1 MFSALRSLHSKILLL
16 FVTVLITVAAIVAV
30 TTLQSAYRHSSEQLL
45 LQFKTSKQVLFY
57 KLLNEADV
65 MRGMLETASKD
76 FNTKQLIAGGSEDP
90 ESLRSALQNQQNR
103 AHADFVIAL
112 DGQFSPL
119 ASTAPSISIQPETNQ
134 SESLQR
140 LRLVVVD
147 NKAFLVEQ
155 RAVKFIETQPK
166 ADAWLIM
173 GVALDKLLGKEIRSL
188 IAADLSVM
196 NGNNLVVNTSDDIG
210 SELSNLL
217 IQQPRDSTQEI
228 SVNGHDVVVY
238 RFHIQD
244 DQGLSFI
251 FSVGSQSA
259 YLNFR
264 NLTGQLLGVLLLAIL
279 IAFAT
284 SFYIAKGIT
293 RPLRALAQVAQRIK
307 IGDYLSSMPHPNS
320 TELGDLSSALISM
333 REGINEREQKI
344 EKLAYFDELT
354 GLPNRNAFINALAE
368 TIDENPDNPCAVVMI
383 DLDRFTDINDTLG
396 HDFGD
401 ELLKNIAYRMSS
413 LKFNGTSYAH
423 VGGDE
428 FMVLL
433 TDFSQFRLEHFI
445 DQFSAFFEQPFE
457 VNDIQLDVD
466 ASLGAAIYKDHAD
479 TAYGLMQC
487 ADIALN
493 KCKSSHVKSV
503 IYDDSLNTHSVQ
515 RLSLMSELRSAI
527 EDNQLTLYY
536 QPKLNLQ
543 TNRVENV
550 ECLVRWIH
558 PEHGFIGPDDFIPL
572 AEQTGAIRDL
582 THWALRVALT
592 QHCAWREQGIELVMA
607 INISAID
614 LVDLKLPAYV
624 SELLSEYRVDA
635 KFITLEV
642 TESAVMAEP
651 EQAIKA
657 LHMLQRMGISL
668 SIDDFGTG
676 FSSMAQLKKM
686 PVSELKIDKSFVLE
700 LSTNKD
706 DATIVKSTT
715 DLAHNLGLK
724 VVAEGVEDEI
734 ALQHLKDLQVEMA
747 QGFFIAKPLPVD
759 QFDEWLKGSEYFE

>member
-1 MFSALRSLHSKILLL
+1 MLSAPRSLHSKILLL
-16 FVTVLITVAAIVAV
+16 FVVVLVTVAAIVAV
-30 TTLQSAYRHSSEQLL
+30 TTLQSAYSHSRQQLL
-45 LQFKTSKQVLFY
+45 LQFQTSKQVLFY
-57 KLLNEADV
+57 KLLNETDV
-65 MRGMLETASKD
+65 IRGMLETASKD
-76 FNTKQLIAGGSEDP
+76 FNTKQLIASGEEDP
-90 ESLRSALQNQQNR
+90 DSLRSVLLNQQNR
-103 AHADFVIAL
+103 ANADFVIAL
-112 DGQFSPL
+112 NSDFSPL
-119 ASTAPSISIQPETNQ
+119 ASTVASIHIQPDSTGFNDPQ
-134 SESLQR
+134 K
-140 LRLVVVD
+140 LRLVVIEGVVY
-147 NKAFLVEQ
+147 LVEQ
-155 RAVKFIETQPK
+155 VGVKFIETQPRN
-166 ADAWLIM
+166 DAWLVM
-173 GVALDKLLGKEIRSL
+173 GIALNKLLGEDVRTL
-188 IAADLSVM
+188 ITADLSVLY
-196 NGNNLVVNTSDDIG
+196 GDDIVINTSDSIDLTLA
-210 SELSNLL
+210 EYLA
-217 IQQPRDSTQEI
+217 QQPEDSLSEV
-228 SVNGHDVVVY
+228 SVDNHNVVVY
-238 RFHIQD
+238 RFSLTGD
-244 DQGLSFI
+244 KRTSFV
-251 FSVGSQSA
+251 FSVASRFA
-259 YLNFR
+259 YLNFN
-264 NLTGQLLGVLLLAIL
+264 NLTGQLLGILLLAVL

-293 RPLRALAQVAQRIK
+293 RPLRALAEVAQRIQ
-307 IGDYLSSMPHPNS
+307 IGDYSSRIPQPNS
-320 TELGDLSSALISM
+320 NELGDLSSALISM
-333 REGINEREQKI
+333 REGINDREQKI
-344 EKLAYFDELT
+344 ERLAYYDELT
-354 GLPNRNAFINALAE
+354 GLPNRNAFINALTE
-368 TIDENPDNPCAVVMI
+368 TIAEKPDQPCAVVMI

-401 ELLKNIAYRMSS
+401 ELLKHIAYRMSS
-413 LKFNGTSYAH
+413 LKFTGASYAH

-445 DQFSAFFEQPFE
+445 EQFCAFFEQPFE
-457 VNDIQLDVD
+457 VDHIQLDVD
-466 ASLGAAIYKDHAD
+466 ASQGAAIYKDHAD

-503 IYDDSLNTHSVQ
+503 IYDESLNTHSVQ

-527 EDNQLTLYY
+527 EENQLTLYY
-536 QPKLNLQ
+536 QPKLNLM

-592 QHCAWREQGIELVMA
+592 QHCTWRDKGVELVMA

-624 SELLSEYRVDA
+624 SELLSEYNVDA
-635 KFITLEV
+635 KFMTLEV

-657 LHMLQRMGISL
+657 LDMLQRMGVSL

-686 PVSELKIDKSFVLE
+686 PVSELKIDKSFVLD

-734 ALQHLKDLQVEMA
+734 ALQHLRNLDVEMA
-747 QGFFIAKPLPVD
+747 QGYFIAKPLPVD
-759 QFDEWLKGSEYFE
+759 QFDEWLQGSEYYE